1 MVIGDTSGG
10 ITGFRLFLISCVMS
24 ATSFPLTLQRASL
37 YSERAREQ
45 LEDLSD
51 PLLRPPQNSGP
62 RRPLTEAKP
71 GASMA

>member
-1 MVIGDTSGG
+1 MVIGDPSGG

-24 ATSFPLTLQRASL
+24 ATSFPLTLRRASL
-37 YSERAREQ
+37 IPERAGDR

-62 RRPLTEAKP
+62 QRPLTEATP